1 MDYFDLNYRISAFFL
16 LIPPKISILKIIYC
30 IVAVPHFFLI
40 CGSAFLEIGKL
51 FMGGSGEFSSNIL
64 NLGISALHLCA
75 TNRVSRWFLIKNEF
89 EVILAN
95 LRKINTDF
103 SLFDYQS
110 HQSGFKMDA
119 NEPENA
125 IIKYKTTKLLET
137 KRYCLG
143 IFLTFL
149 INVALNISI
158 SYAINYGNPLYEK
171 WNPLLNKTSVYR
183 DYPYP
188 LLYPFDTSVSDGH
201 YLLGFFYQPYAFFCL
216 MCAFFCI
223 EYLCVGTIIHL
234 TTHVNILGYA
244 FSYVDE
250 NIDPML
256 DYSKVIMLKE
266 KRIIKLSGELKE
278 IYNCAKEL
286 NAVFSGQL
294 LMQEFLMSTVMCC
307 CVYRV
312 TTNIS
317 TAEIGYLSTM
327 VAVCV
332 AEMFTVS
339 WFNQCFTLE
348 LFKIQQRI
356 YELEWIDYPPK
367 LRRVLLF
374 LMCRVQKPFNFTM
387 GFGFPL
393 DVNVF
398 LSMIKT
404 SYSFYTLITRSG
416 SKFSNEDV

>member
-1 MDYFDLNYRISAFFL
+1 
-16 LIPPKISILKIIYC
+16 
-30 IVAVPHFFLI
+30 
-40 CGSAFLEIGKL
+40 
-51 FMGGSGEFSSNIL
+51 MGGSGEFSSNIL

-119 NEPENA
+119 NEPEIHNEEYIGQMAWRNLNCTQATGFKLRYADDTASSAISNA

-158 SYAINYGNPLYEK
+158 SYTINYGNPLYEK

>member
-1 MDYFDLNYRISAFFL
+1 MSFF
-16 LIPPKISILKIIYC
+16 S
-30 IVAVPHFFLI
+30 
-40 CGSAFLEIGKL
+40 
-51 FMGGSGEFSSNIL
+51 
-64 NLGISALHLCA
+64 
-75 TNRVSRWFLIKNEF
+75 RVSSSYFR
-89 EVILAN
+89 
-95 LRKINTDF
+95 
-103 SLFDYQS
+103 
-110 HQSGFKMDA
+110 
-119 NEPENA
+119 NA